1 MYLIDSDVLIDAKN
15 RHYGFDIVPGFWE
28 WLENAHLAG
37 SVFVVQKVADEVQ
50 QGGDELASWMKRQP
64 GSFKIQA
71 DASDQPSLKILAEW
85 VNDHPR
91 YTASAK
97 STFLS
102 AGDYF
107 LVAQARNLSYVVVT
121 QETPQP
127 DSKGSIKIPDACTA
141 VGVTCTTP
149 FEMLRREGASF
160 R

>member
-71 DASDQPSLKILAEW
+71 DASDQPSLRSWL
-85 VNDHPR
+85 
-91 YTASAK
+91 SG
-97 STFLS
+97 STIIR
-102 AGDYF
+102 GIQQ
-107 LVAQARNLSYVVVT
+107 VRN
-121 QETPQP
+121 
-127 DSKGSIKIPDACTA
+127 
-141 VGVTCTTP
+141 
-149 FEMLRREGASF
+149 RRS
-160 R
+160 